1 MTLSPDTP
9 GRPPGH
15 GVDPRLKRRLLSGA
29 VDENVR
35 AIQNLPRRKLYRKP
49 PVARWL
55 LFVLAGLGTLAAA
68 SWAIWFRPA
77 AHDSSSQTVLAN
89 GFSQPILAPNAP
101 QLPLAPYATLRGP
114 ASAMDPGAA
123 TAGAGPPDPQ
133 DADLLAD
140 FAGDTVPT
148 RLAARLF
155 PVAVRRI
162 VLDPGHGGGDE
173 GTRTPVGLTEKFLT
187 LDISQRLAQLL
198 AAAGLEVRMTRDTDA
213 KLYLRDRVRYAN
225 QAHADLFVS
234 IHVNWLKDGRADRGI
249 ETYYLGPSD
258 DPFITELASAENR
271 ESGYSMADVRQLL
284 DGIYSD
290 LRQQES
296 RRLAAAVQRRLVGAV
311 REVSHEVRDRGVRSA
326 PFLVLVETE
335 MPAILAEVASL
346 ASPEEA
352 RLLAQAEYR
361 DRLARALFD
370 GIRAYSS
377 ATEQTAGR

>member
-1 MTLSPDTP
+1 MTLPP
-9 GRPPGH
+9 APPGPPA
-15 GVDPRLKRRLLSGA
+15 GRGLDPRLKRRLISGA

-35 AIQNLPRRKLYRKP
+35 AIQNLPRRQLHRRP

-55 LFVLAGLGTLAAA
+55 FFVLAGLATLAAA
-68 SWAIWFRPA
+68 SWAIWFRLPA
-77 AHDSSSQTVLAN
+77 PATETPSLLADSLPFAPHATV
-89 GFSQPILAPNAP
+89 
-101 QLPLAPYATLRGP
+101 RGP
-114 ASAMDPGAA
+114 ASPVDPGAVMA
-123 TAGAGPPDPQ
+123 DAGTVGPLEP
-133 DADLLAD
+133 DLLPDFGAD
-140 FAGDTVPT
+140 AVPT

-187 LDISQRLAQLL
+187 LDIAQRLARLL
-198 AAAGLEVRMTRDTDA
+198 AGAGFEVSSTRETDS
-213 KLYLRDRVRYAN
+213 KLFLRDRVRFAN
-225 QAHADLFVS
+225 QARADLFVS
-234 IHVNWLKDGRADRGI
+234 IHVNWLKDGRSNRGI

-311 REVSHEVRDRGVRSA
+311 REVSREVRDRGVRSA

-352 RLLAQAEYR
+352 RLLAQPEYR

-370 GIRAYSS
+370 GIRAYSL
-377 ATEQTAGR
+377 ATEQQAGR

>member
-1 MTLSPDTP
+1 MTVSSGSPGP
-9 GRPPGH
+9 PSGRGI
-15 GVDPRLKRRLLSGA
+15 DPRLKRRLLSGA

-35 AIQNLPRRKLYRKP
+35 AIRNLPRRKLYRRP
-49 PVARWL
+49 PVTRWL
-55 LFVLAGLGTLAAA
+55 VFALAGLATVAAA
-68 SWAIWFRPA
+68 SWAIWFRATVPA
-77 AHDSSSQTVLAN
+77 TSPALLAEA
-89 GFSQPILAPNAP
+89 APSP
-101 QLPLAPYATLRGP
+101 PYAVLRGP
-114 ASAMDPGAA
+114 ASSSSPADPAGLPADAGRQEIVTGMGGRALPDFDLEA
-123 TAGAGPPDPQ
+123 TAGA
-133 DADLLAD
+133 
-140 FAGDTVPT
+140 VPT

-162 VLDPGHGGGDE
+162 VLDPGHGGTDD
-173 GTRTPVGLTEKFLT
+173 GTRTPVGLTEKVLT
-187 LDISQRLAQLL
+187 LDIAQRLALL
-198 AAAGLEVRMTRDTDA
+198 LMGAGFEVTMTRDDDG
-213 KLYLRDRVRYAN
+213 KLFLRDRVRFAN

-234 IHVNWLKDGRADRGI
+234 IHLNWLKDGRANRGI

-271 ESGYSMADVRQLL
+271 ESGYSLSDVRQLL

-296 RRLAAAVQRRLVGAV
+296 RRLAAAVQRRLVETV

-346 ASPEEA
+346 SSPEEA
-352 RLLAQAEYR
+352 RLLAQADYR

-370 GIRAYSS
+370 GIRTYSL
-377 ATEQTAGR
+377 ATEQLAGR